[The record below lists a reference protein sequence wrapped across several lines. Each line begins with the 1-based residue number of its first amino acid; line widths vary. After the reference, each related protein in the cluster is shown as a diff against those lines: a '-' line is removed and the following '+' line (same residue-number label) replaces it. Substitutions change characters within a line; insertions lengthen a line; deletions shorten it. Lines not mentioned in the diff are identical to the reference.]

1 MGRFIGIDEDG
12 IMQIPK
18 IVLPVDFSDRSIGAA
33 QHAKALACR
42 FHSEVHVVNVVDLR
56 VWGMYGFTNDEP
68 AADRFAP
75 ECKRFAQEQIEGYLD
90 DELSGLKVKRVLLYG
105 DPARE
110 IVKYADS
117 EQASL
122 IVLPTHGLGPFRRF
136 LLGSVTT
143 KVLHDVHCPVWT
155 GVHMEGPQKPMGFA
169 RILCALDPW
178 SGDFS
183 ALSWAWQFGHPIGAQ
198 VRIVHA
204 LPGIYK
210 SESIYF
216 DDDIRRSMVA
226 LAEEQIR
233 QAQERTGS
241 KAEVEI
247 VIGDAPAEV
256 SRFAEAWN
264 ADLLVISRGVASAP
278 LGRLRSRS
286 YSFIRE
292 SPCPVVSV

>member
-1 MGRFIGIDEDG
+1 
-12 IMQIPK
+12 MQLSK

-42 FHSEVHVVNVVDLR
+42 FQSEVHVVHVVDLR
-56 VWGMYGFTNDEP
+56 VLGLYGFANDEA

-75 ECKRFAQEQIEGYLD
+75 GCKQFAQQNIENYLE

-110 IVKYADS
+110 IVHYAGAEEAD
-117 EQASL
+117 L
-122 IVLPTHGLGPFRRF
+122 IVLPTHGFGPFRRF

-143 KVLHDVHCPVWT
+143 KVLHDAHCPVWT
-155 GVHMEGPQKPMGFA
+155 GVHMEGPPKPAGFA

-178 SGDFS
+178 NGDFS
-183 ALSWAWQFGHPIGAQ
+183 ALAWAWQFGHVAGAQ
-198 VRIVHA
+198 VRIVHV

-210 SESIYF
+210 PDSIHF
-216 DDDIRRSMVA
+216 DDDIRRYVISM
-226 LAEEQIR
+226 AEEQIR
-233 QAQERTGS
+233 QAQQRTGS
-241 KAEVEI
+241 NAEVEI
-247 VIGDAPAEV
+247 LIGDAPAEV
-256 SRFAEAWN
+256 SRLSEAWN